1 MSMLGEGAVKSLSTD
16 VKMKRTDFDELNG
29 DEICPQK
36 HINEMKKIK
45 KKINVFINIK
55 TNKSSDFNN
64 KNDENLTNV

>member
-36 HINEMKKIK
+36 HINEMKKK

>member
-1 MSMLGEGAVKSLSTD
+1 MSILGEATFKSLSTD

-36 HINEMKKIK
+36 YINEMGKNYYFNI
-45 KKINVFINIK
+45 FINIK
-55 TNKSSDFNN
+55 TTKSSDFNN